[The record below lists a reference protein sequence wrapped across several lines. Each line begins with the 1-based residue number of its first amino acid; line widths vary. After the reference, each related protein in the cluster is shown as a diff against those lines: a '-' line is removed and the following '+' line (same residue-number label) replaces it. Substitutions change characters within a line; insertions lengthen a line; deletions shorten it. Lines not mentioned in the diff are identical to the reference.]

1 MSRNGQ
7 KNAKSLRAAPG
18 NKTRVKKNR
27 NSLQDAAAGSNWL
40 IPRRHLAFPDS
51 LRTNL
56 RYILP
61 LQQVTGGGTTNSL
74 RFTSNAYDV
83 DSALASTAMAYFAE
97 LAVVYS
103 RFRTLAMRYEFMV
116 TNQEAFPQGMVYGFM
131 IPAVTSTGLG
141 QNYASNPY
149 MNTNILS
156 ESRGNRSTATYTGR
170 VKIDQL
176 FGSAQALYDDT
187 FTGSTTSSSL
197 PSTSTANLYIGA
209 VSAAVPVNGWLVT
222 GWIELDVLF
231 HRRNSLLV

>member
-1 MSRNGQ
+1 MSKYGQ
-7 KNAKSLRAAPG
+7 KNAKPLRAVPG
-18 NKTRVKKNR
+18 KQTRVKKNR
-27 NSLQDAAAGSNWL
+27 NSLQDAAAGLNWK
-40 IPRRHLAFPDS
+40 IPSKRLAFPDS

-56 RYILP
+56 RYIIP
-61 LQQVTGGGTTNSL
+61 IQQVLGGGTTNSL

-97 LAVVYS
+97 LATVYS
-103 RFRTLAMRYEFMV
+103 RFRTLGMRYEFMV
-116 TNQEAFPQGMVYGFM
+116 TNQETFPQGMIHGFM

-141 QNYASNPY
+141 QNYSSNPY
-149 MNTNILS
+149 MYTDILS
-156 ESRGNRSTATYTGR
+156 ESRGSRSTSTYRGR

-197 PSTSTANLYIGA
+197 PSTSTANLYVGA

-222 GWIELDVLF
+222 GWVELDVLF
-231 HRRNSLLV
+231 HKRNSLLV